1 MTAAPDSPRRRGR
14 PRAGADPQGPL
25 DEWIDGLSPTA
36 IHVVEAGRRV
46 LVADGYEAV
55 TIERVAHEANVSPPT
70 IRRLFVSK
78 AGLLHAI
85 FSRLEAEEWE
95 KLVAEVKDIEP
106 PAARLEACVRGLGRL
121 IATADAGVGLT
132 EALAHG
138 VRDPILREKFAFDY
152 DLARRG
158 WLELAELD
166 EDAAGTAGARD
177 PAPAPSAGPADAAR
191 LRSLASLIVATIDGL
206 SLQVATDPDAVDLDA
221 TFAVLAEMV
230 RDWLRQETS
239 RGT

>member
-1 MTAAPDSPRRRGR
+1 MSEPAGTPRKRGR

-36 IHVVEAGRRV
+36 IHIVETGRRV
-46 LVADGYEAV
+46 LVAEGYEAV
-55 TIERVAHEANVSPPT
+55 TLERVAQEANVSPPT

-95 KLVAEVKDIEP
+95 KLTAEVKDIEP

-121 IATADAGVGLT
+121 ISTADAGMGLT

-158 WLELAELD
+158 WLELAEL
-166 EDAAGTAGARD
+166 AGAAD
-177 PAPAPSAGPADAAR
+177 ADAAPDDPGVAGR
-191 LRSLASLIVATIDGL
+191 RRALASLIVATIDGM
-206 SLQVATDPDAVDLDA
+206 SLQVATDPGAVDLDA

-230 RDWLRQETS
+230 RAWLRQEPG
-239 RGT
+239 RQP

>member
-1 MTAAPDSPRRRGR
+1 MSEPAGTPRKRGR

-36 IHVVEAGRRV
+36 IHIVETGRRV
-46 LVADGYEAV
+46 LVAEGYEAV
-55 TIERVAHEANVSPPT
+55 TLERVAQEANVSPPT

-85 FSRLEAEEWE
+85 FGRLEAEEWE
-95 KLVAEVKDIEP
+95 KLTAEVKDIEP

-121 IATADAGVGLT
+121 ISTADAGVGLT

-152 DLARRG
+152 ELARRG

-166 EDAAGTAGARD
+166 DDAAAVASATPAD
-177 PAPAPSAGPADAAR
+177 PATAPPADPGVAGRRHA
-191 LRSLASLIVATIDGL
+191 LASLIVATIDGL
-206 SLQVATDPDAVDLDA
+206 SLQVATDPDAVDLDT
-221 TFAVLAEMV
+221 TFGLLAEMV
-230 RDWLRQETS
+230 RSWLQAAGEA
-239 RGT
+239 

>member
-1 MTAAPDSPRRRGR
+1 VTDAGGTPRRRGR

-36 IHVVEAGRRV
+36 IHIVEAGRRV
-46 LVADGYEAV
+46 LVEDGYEAV

-70 IRRLFVSK
+70 LKRLFVSK

-95 KLVAEVKDIEP
+95 KLVAEVKDVEP

-121 IATADAGVGLT
+121 IATADTGVGLS

-138 VRDPILREKFAFDY
+138 ARDPILRAKFAFDY

-158 WLELAELD
+158 WLKLAGLD
-166 EDAAGTAGARD
+166 DAVATGDRPPRDPEAAG
-177 PAPAPSAGPADAAR
+177 
-191 LRSLASLIVATIDGL
+191 RSRALASLIVASIDGL
-206 SLQVATDPDAVDLDA
+206 SLQVATDPDSVDLDT
-221 TFAVLAEMV
+221 TFAVLGEMV
-230 RDWLRQETS
+230 RDWLRTEGDRQP
-239 RGT
+239 

>member
-1 MTAAPDSPRRRGR
+1 
-14 PRAGADPQGPL
+14 
-25 DEWIDGLSPTA
+25 
-36 IHVVEAGRRV
+36 V

-70 IRRLFVSK
+70 VRRLFVSK

-95 KLVAEVKDIEP
+95 KLLAEVKDIEP
-106 PAARLEACVRGLGRL
+106 PAARVEACVRGLGRL
-121 IATADAGVGLT
+121 ISTADAGMGLT

-138 VRDPILREKFAFDY
+138 IRDPILREKFAFDY

-158 WLELAELD
+158 WL
-166 EDAAGTAGARD
+166 R
-177 PAPAPSAGPADAAR
+177 
-191 LRSLASLIVATIDGL
+191 
-206 SLQVATDPDAVDLDA
+206 VATDPDSVDLDA

-230 RDWLRQETS
+230 REWLHEPS
-239 RGT
+239 DE

>member
-1 MTAAPDSPRRRGR
+1 MTDPAGTPRRRGR

-46 LVADGYEAV
+46 LVTDGYEAV

-70 IRRLFVSK
+70 VRRLFVSK

-121 IATADAGVGLT
+121 ISTADAGVGLT

-138 VRDPILREKFAFDY
+138 VRDPILRQKFAYDY
-152 DLARRG
+152 DLARRD
-158 WLELAELD
+158 WLEHRGLGEEAP
-166 EDAAGTAGARD
+166 AAGAAPDTAASKR
-177 PAPAPSAGPADAAR
+177 R
-191 LRSLASLIVATIDGL
+191 LAMASLIVATIDGL
-206 SLQVATDPDAVDLDA
+206 SLQIATDPDAVDLDTA
-221 TFAVLAEMV
+221 FGVLAEMV
-230 RDWLRQETS
+230 RGWLRQETG
-239 RGT
+239 RRP